1 MTAAAPPVTPA
12 ARSNP
17 AAALG
22 NALRRDAWLGGLVGL
37 FALLLIFT
45 KIIQPNYG
53 PSGIQGLALSVLPL
67 ALATLAQTVVVISG
81 GIDLS
86 IGSMMALTNC
96 VAAVLMQNRSEE
108 FGVGVAI
115 AVLALGILIGAIN
128 GALIVATK
136 VADIIVTLA
145 MSFVWAGFALL
156 VISAP
161 GGDSSH
167 WLVTL
172 VTGPLVSEWVPRGL
186 VVIVVIVAVV
196 WLPIRRTRA
205 GLALYAIGSNPL
217 AAFRSGVS
225 VGRTKIFAYALT
237 GLFAGMAGLALTATT
252 GQGSPL
258 PGGYTL
264 ASVAAVVLGGVSLAG
279 GRGGVVGPI
288 VAVLILSLISSDMTF
303 LSLNPNLATVVRGAI
318 LIGVVMLGSIA
329 TLRRKRT

>member
-1 MTAAAPPVTPA
+1 
-12 ARSNP
+12 
-17 AAALG
+17 
-22 NALRRDAWLGGLVGL
+22 
-37 FALLLIFT
+37 
-45 KIIQPNYG
+45 
-53 PSGIQGLALSVLPL
+53 
-67 ALATLAQTVVVISG
+67 
-81 GIDLS
+81 
-86 IGSMMALTNC
+86 MMALTNV
-96 VAAVLMQNRSEE
+96 VAAVLMQDQSEE

-115 AVLALGILIGAIN
+115 GCPALGILLGAIN
-128 GALIVATK
+128 GALIVATR

-156 VISAP
+156 VIAAP
-161 GGDSSH
+161 GGDSSR
-167 WLVTL
+167 WLVSLTS
-172 VTGPLVSEWVPRGL
+172 GPFLNEWVPRGL
-186 VVIVVIVAVV
+186 VLIVVIVAVV

-225 VGRTKIFAYALT
+225 VGRTKIFAYALA

-288 VAVLILSLISSDMTF
+288 LAVLILSLIRSDMTF
-303 LSLNPNLATVVRGAI
+303 LA
-318 LIGVVMLGSIA
+318 
-329 TLRRKRT
+329 